1 MKKLIFQQKFR
12 RHRIQRIQRIDV
24 AWNKKAACYIA
35 RVLFAPEKASDC
47 AENEII
53 GMKLYAETERAME
66 KALQDA
72 CMLYHCEEDM
82 MVVIPDQG
90 K

>member
-1 MKKLIFQQKFR
+1 MKKLTFQQKFR

-24 AWNKKAACYIA
+24 SWNTKAACYIA

-53 GMKLYAETERAME
+53 GMRL
-66 KALQDA
+66 
-72 CMLYHCEEDM
+72 
-82 MVVIPDQG
+82 
-90 K
+90 